1 MPNIRVSP
9 EQLQS
14 VASQLNS
21 GAATIESTLS
31 QLAAQVSPLQ
41 SEWEGVAQARF
52 QELWAEWQRSSQGIK
67 EALTGISQLTMQ
79 AGSKYEGNER
89 RSPARSPADRADSP
103 ASREDRLRPVL
114 FLSPQTSTTTGSTIG
129 RRFSRS

>member
-14 VASQLNS
+14 VAGQLNA
-21 GAATIESTLS
+21 GAGSIESTLS
-31 QLAAQVSPLQ
+31 QLAAQVLPLQ

-79 AGSKYEGNER
+79 AGAKYE
-89 RSPARSPADRADSP
+89 
-103 ASREDRLRPVL
+103 
-114 FLSPQTSTTTGSTIG
+114 TSEGEIAGSFM
-129 RRFSRS
+129 R

>member
-9 EQLQS
+9 EQLMS
-14 VASQLNS
+14 VSSQLQG

-31 QLAAQVSPLQ
+31 QLASQVLPLQ

-52 QELWAEWQRSSQGIK
+52 NDLWAEWQRSSQGIK

-79 AGSKYEGNER
+79 AGNKYESNEQEI
-89 RSPARSPADRADSP
+89 A
-103 ASREDRLRPVL
+103 
-114 FLSPQTSTTTGSTIG
+114 GSFT
-129 RRFSRS
+129 R

>member
-9 EQLQS
+9 EQLMS
-14 VASQLNS
+14 VSSQLQG

-31 QLAAQVSPLQ
+31 QLASQVLPLQ

-52 QELWAEWQRSSQGIK
+52 NDLWAEWQRSSQGIK

-79 AGSKYEGNER
+79 AGNKYESNDQEIAG
-89 RSPARSPADRADSP
+89 S
-103 ASREDRLRPVL
+103 
-114 FLSPQTSTTTGSTIG
+114 FTG
-129 RRFSRS
+129 R